1 MHPILFHV
9 PLPALRIPVLALAVL
24 AALASAGM
32 LFVAVR
38 RGRRDVLAF
47 ASGALVLSLL
57 ALWWRRDA
65 AVVWGPFAVPAWG
78 VCFGLALTAG
88 GALTLRRAARAG
100 IAQGEA
106 LSALLFGGL
115 LGLAGARLTYAL
127 GHFQAEEGLAALLAG
142 SEYAGL
148 EIAGGVTFGVAGV
161 ALAFGRDRAV
171 LSFLDAAAPALGLGV
186 FLTRL
191 GCYLEGCDFGVPLR
205 DAGGR
210 LARLGTFPEQSP
222 AWVAHV
228 VERGL
233 APSAGSSL
241 AVHPTQLYEAAG
253 GLFLLALVAAADRRL
268 RASPGQLALVSLA
281 GFVALRLGVDA
292 LRDDRIH
299 VLTFRLALLSLPLA
313 ALYVRA
319 LEPSPSPSR

>member
-9 PLPALRIPVLALAVL
+9 PLPALRIPVLALALL
-24 AALASAGM
+24 AALVSAGM
-32 LFVAVR
+32 LFMAVR

-47 ASGALVLSLL
+47 ASVGLSLSLL

-88 GALTLRRAARAG
+88 GALSFRRATRAG
-100 IAQGEA
+100 IARGDA
-106 LSALLFGGL
+106 VPALLFGVL
-115 LGLAGARLTYAL
+115 LGIAGARLAYAL
-127 GHFQAEEGLAALLAG
+127 GHWHAEEGFAALLAG

-148 EIAGGVTFGVAGV
+148 EIAGGVPFAVAGV
-161 ALAFGRDRAV
+161 ALAFRRDRAV
-171 LSFLDAAAPALGLGV
+171 LSFLDATAPALGLGV

-222 AWVAHV
+222 AWVTHV

-233 APSAGSSL
+233 SPSAGSSL
-241 AVHPTQLYEAAG
+241 PVHPTQLYEAAG
-253 GLFLLALVAAADRRL
+253 GLLLFALVTAAERRL
-268 RASPGQLALVSLA
+268 RASPGQLALLALA
-281 GFVALRLGVDA
+281 GFVALRLGVDVF
-292 LRDDRIH
+292 RDDRVH

-313 ALYVRA
+313 ALYVRT
-319 LEPSPSPSR
+319 LEPTPSPSR